1 MKFGTRSV
9 LGKKVQKVLRIGQKV
24 LAVAGAVGG
33 AYLGVKHV
41 QHQHE
46 HEHKAY
52 QAEQDAGTAKW
63 YKERHT
69 QDAKAIMDKLIA
81 DANADK
87 RMRSAVISGV
97 VAKGKSRVPVPPPVP
112 KRSVITGETSMDKLH
127 RKKKEENWA
136 KKTQARRDEKQRVA
150 ITTRATIAKAE
161 EGLRVKKK
169 KKTKTKTKY
178 HYGGHLTALGK

>member
-1 MKFGTRSV
+1 MKFGTRNV
-9 LGKKVQKVLRIGQKV
+9 LGKKVQKVLRIGKKV

-41 QHQHE
+41 QNQ

-52 QAEQDAGTAKW
+52 QANQDAEMAKW
-63 YKERHT
+63 NTERHT
-69 QDAKAIMDKLIA
+69 QDAKAIMDKLDA
-81 DANADK
+81 DADADK
-87 RMRSAVISGV
+87 RLRSSVISGAA
-97 VAKGKSRVPVPPPVP
+97 AKGKIRIPVPPPVP
-112 KRSVITGETSMDKLH
+112 KRSVITGETAMDKLH
-127 RKKKEENWA
+127 RQKKEENWA

-150 ITTRATIAKAE
+150 ISTRANIAKAE